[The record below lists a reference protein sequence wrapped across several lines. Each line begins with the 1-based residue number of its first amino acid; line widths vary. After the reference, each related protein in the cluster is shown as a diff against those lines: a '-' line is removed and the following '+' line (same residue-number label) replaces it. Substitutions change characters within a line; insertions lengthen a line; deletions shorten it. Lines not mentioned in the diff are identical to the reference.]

1 MRGMPKMKTR
11 EVLSKFHISQVT
23 LSEWSKRGGLKLNRD
38 IRGHYIW
45 DYESLNNLEKY
56 IMERKSKNQGY
67 SKETTN
73 HLEVQIQN
81 RRYLGAK
88 SRLLDFIQNVVDE
101 HTDNVNSVAD
111 IFGGTGVVANHFYQ
125 QGHKVIVND
134 ILDSNYINYLTFF
147 GQEPVNDDKIRN
159 ILHRMNN
166 VDVKNNYVSDNYGDK
181 YFSKEN
187 AMKIGEARSIIERET
202 KLSHRERAILMTS
215 LIYAMDKVANTVGHY
230 DAYRRV
236 MDSLTPIY
244 FRMPAYNKDHKTD
257 TLIYHEDANLLVR
270 NISTDLIYIDTPY
283 NSRQYGDVYHVLENI
298 VNWNMPDLYGVA
310 MKPKNRSNTKSLYST
325 ARAPIAFNDLISN
338 ITAKYILVSYN
349 NMAHKG
355 SGRSNAKI
363 SNEEIIDILSQRGE
377 VQVYSEDFQVFTTGK
392 THVDDHKELLYL
404 VEVTR

>member
-1 MRGMPKMKTR
+1 MKTR
-11 EVLSKFHISQVT
+11 EVLAKFHISQVT

-38 IRGHYIW
+38 LRGHYIW
-45 DYESLNNLEKY
+45 DDESLKNLENY
-56 IMERKSKNQGY
+56 IKERTEKNQGG
-67 SKETTN
+67 SNEAFN
-73 HLEVQIQN
+73 NSEVQIQN

-88 SRLLDFIQNVVDE
+88 SRLLDFIQKVVDE
-101 HTDNVNSVAD
+101 HTENVNSVAD

-125 QGHKVIVND
+125 QNHDIIVND

-147 GQEPVNDDKIRN
+147 GQDAVGDNKIREVLN
-159 ILHRMNN
+159 RMNN
-166 VDVKNNYVSDNYGDK
+166 VEVRKNYVSDNYGDK

-202 KLSHRERAILMTS
+202 ELSQRERAILMTS

-244 FRMPAYNKDHKTD
+244 FRMPAYNKAHKAD
-257 TLIYHEDANLLVR
+257 AAIYHEDANLLVR
-270 NISTDLIYIDTPY
+270 DITADLVYIDTPY

-298 VNWNMPDLYGVA
+298 VDWEKPELYGVA
-310 MKPKNRSNTKSLYST
+310 MKPKNRNKTKSSYST
-325 ARAPIAFNDLISN
+325 AKAPIAFDDLISHTN
-338 ITAKYILVSYN
+338 ARYIMVSYN
-349 NMAHKG
+349 NMAQKG
-355 SGRSNAKI
+355 AGRSNAKI
-363 SNEEIIDILSQRGE
+363 SNEEIIEILSQRGE
-377 VQVYSEDFQVFTTGK
+377 VQVYAEDFQVFTTGK